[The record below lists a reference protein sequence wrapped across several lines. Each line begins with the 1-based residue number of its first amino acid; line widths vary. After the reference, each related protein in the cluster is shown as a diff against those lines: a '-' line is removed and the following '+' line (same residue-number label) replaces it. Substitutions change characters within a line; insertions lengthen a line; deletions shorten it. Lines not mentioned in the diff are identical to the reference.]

1 MSIPVKRVSPTPA
14 PHKPR
19 LGFVGLGWIGRNRL
33 QAIVEADVAQVAAIH
48 DVVTDA
54 GVEAQK
60 LAPDSVLFSCF
71 DELLKHDLDGVV
83 IATPNRSHAEQSIA
97 ALEQGIP
104 VFCQKPLARNAF
116 ETRRV
121 VESARKADCLL
132 GVDLTYGA
140 IPAMRRVNQIVG
152 SGELGKIFAID
163 AKFHNGYGPDKGWFY
178 DYSLSGGGCVL
189 DLGSHLLDLALRP
202 LGFPRVAQVQSSL
215 FARGSAI
222 ARPCHTVED
231 YGVATIETV
240 DGTVINLSC
249 CWNLHVGREADIEI
263 AFYGTDGGARLR
275 NVNGSFYDFVAEKF
289 HGTQTELLSDPTDE
303 KWQWGG
309 LATIEWIKRVAANEG
324 FDPAAEHY
332 VELAEVIDSVYGF
345 HAKAPRGT
353 QRHKEEI

>member
-1 MSIPVKRVSPTPA
+1 MSTSVKRVSPESA

-33 QAIVEADVAQVAAIH
+33 ELIVQAGVAQVAAVH
-48 DVVTDA
+48 DLATSA
-54 GVEAQK
+54 GIEAQK
-60 LAPDSVLFSCF
+60 FAPDAVLFSSF

-83 IATPNRSHAEQSIA
+83 IATPNRFHAEQSIA
-97 ALEQGIP
+97 ALEQGMA

-121 VESARKADCLL
+121 VEAARKADCLL
-132 GVDLTYGA
+132 GVDLSYGA
-140 IPAMRRVNQIVG
+140 IPAMQKVHGMVA

-163 AKFHNGYGPDKGWFY
+163 AKFHNGYGPDKAWFY

-202 LGFPRVAQVQSSL
+202 LGFPRIAQVQSSL
-215 FARGSAI
+215 FAKGELIERG
-222 ARPCHTVED
+222 VED
-231 YGVATIETV
+231 YGVAMIETV

-263 AFYGTDGGARLR
+263 AFYGTEGGARLR
-275 NVNGSFYDFVAEKF
+275 NVAGSFYHFLAERF
-289 HGTQTELLSDPTDE
+289 RGTHTEALSDPQDG
-303 KWQWGG
+303 WGG
-309 LATIEWIKRVAANEG
+309 LATLEWIKRIGEG

-332 VELAEVIDSVYGF
+332 VELAEVIDSVYEEV
-345 HAKAPRGT
+345 HAKAQSRT
-353 QRHKEEI
+353 QKHKEIQV

>member
-1 MSIPVKRVSPTPA
+1 MSIPVKHVSTTPA

-33 QAIVEADVAQVAAIH
+33 QSIVEADVAQVAAVH

-60 LAPDSVLFSCF
+60 LAPDSVLFTCF

-97 ALEQGIP
+97 ALGQGIA

-121 VESARKADCLL
+121 VEAARKADCLL

-140 IPAMRRVNQIVG
+140 IPAMRSVSRLVS

-163 AKFHNGYGPDKGWFY
+163 AKFHNGYGPDKAWFY
-178 DYSLSGGGCVL
+178 NYSLSGGGCVL

-215 FARGSAI
+215 FAKGESVTGRV
-222 ARPCHTVED
+222 VED

-249 CWNLHVGREADIEI
+249 CWNLHAGREADIQI
-263 AFYGTDGGARLR
+263 AFYGTEGGARFR
-275 NVNGSFYDFVAEKF
+275 NINGSFYDFVAERF
-289 HGTQTELLSDPTDE
+289 YGTQTELLSDQQNE
-303 KWQWGG
+303 WGG
-309 LATIEWIKRVAANEG
+309 LATIEWIRKIDKG
-324 FDPAAEHY
+324 FDPEAEHY
-332 VELAEVIDSVYGF
+332 VELAEVIDSVYGVV
-345 HAKAPRGT
+345 HTKAQRET
-353 QRHKEEI
+353 QSHEEIRV